1 MAACATTSTS
11 AVSRAFV
18 FRERERRHTRAR
30 VTETHTHAS
39 RTHRQY
45 IMDGAT
51 DAGATNASR
60 LYVGN
65 IPWSTT
71 VEDLRDLFADCGGVR
86 DVDIPTGRQGR
97 SRGYGIVEF
106 ATEADALAAVSR
118 MDGTSGFGSLADR
131 DRGSSM
137 NE

>member
-1 MAACATTSTS
+1 
-11 AVSRAFV
+11 
-18 FRERERRHTRAR
+18 
-30 VTETHTHAS
+30 
-39 RTHRQY
+39 
-45 IMDGAT
+45 MDGAT

-118 MDGTSGFGSLADR
+118 MDGTSGFGSRIEIAIEHER
-131 DRGSSM
+131 NESM
-137 NE
+137 NFANVGESNE

>member
-1 MAACATTSTS
+1 
-11 AVSRAFV
+11 
-18 FRERERRHTRAR
+18 
-30 VTETHTHAS
+30 
-39 RTHRQY
+39 
-45 IMDGAT
+45 MDGAN

-71 VEDLRDLFADCGGVR
+71 VEDLRDLFTDCGGVR

-106 ATEADALAAVSR
+106 TTEADALAAVSR
-118 MDGTSGFGSLADR
+118 MDGTWGAEASDRGISR
-131 DRGSSM
+131 DRGSRIVGARRRETVM
-137 NE
+137 NDVDDCL

>member
-1 MAACATTSTS
+1 
-11 AVSRAFV
+11 
-18 FRERERRHTRAR
+18 
-30 VTETHTHAS
+30 
-39 RTHRQY
+39 
-45 IMDGAT
+45 MDGAT

-106 ATEADALAAVSR
+106 ATEADALAAQGRYGEAVR
-118 MDGTSGFGSLADR
+118 LLLA
-131 DRGSSM
+131 RGAFIDDVFPGAVR
-137 NE
+137 

>member
-1 MAACATTSTS
+1 
-11 AVSRAFV
+11 
-18 FRERERRHTRAR
+18 
-30 VTETHTHAS
+30 
-39 RTHRQY
+39 
-45 IMDGAT
+45 MDGAN

-118 MDGTSGFGSLADR
+118 MDGTCGAEASDRGSRGIA
-131 DRGSSM
+131 DRGSSARGGARD
-137 NE
+137 

>member
-1 MAACATTSTS
+1 MCI
-11 AVSRAFV
+11 RD
-18 FRERERRHTRAR
+18 R
-30 VTETHTHAS
+30 
-39 RTHRQY
+39 Y

-118 MDGTSGFGSLADR
+118 MDGTWGARAS
-131 DRGSSM
+131 DRGSRSRIG
-137 NE
+137 NQSASRE

>member
-1 MAACATTSTS
+1 
-11 AVSRAFV
+11 
-18 FRERERRHTRAR
+18 
-30 VTETHTHAS
+30 
-39 RTHRQY
+39 
-45 IMDGAT
+45 MDGAT

-86 DVDIPTGRQGR
+86 EVDIPTGRQGR

-106 ATEADALAAVSR
+106 ATEADALAAAEDEGLETASGVAGGTEGDGGCEALLGQQLSR
-118 MDGTSGFGSLADR
+118 SDGFVGSRLSVR
-131 DRGSSM
+131 I
-137 NE
+137 

>member
-1 MAACATTSTS
+1 
-11 AVSRAFV
+11 
-18 FRERERRHTRAR
+18 
-30 VTETHTHAS
+30 
-39 RTHRQY
+39 
-45 IMDGAT
+45 MDGAT

-118 MDGTSGFGSLADR
+118 MDGTSGFGSIADR
-131 DRGSSM
+131 DRGSSVNESM
-137 NE
+137 NFVNVGESNE

>member
-1 MAACATTSTS
+1 
-11 AVSRAFV
+11 
-18 FRERERRHTRAR
+18 
-30 VTETHTHAS
+30 
-39 RTHRQY
+39 
-45 IMDGAT
+45 MDGAN

-71 VEDLRDLFADCGGVR
+71 VEDLRDLFTDCGGVR

-118 MDGTSGFGSLADR
+118 MDGTFGAR
-131 DRGSSM
+131 IGSRIEIAII

>member
-1 MAACATTSTS
+1 
-11 AVSRAFV
+11 
-18 FRERERRHTRAR
+18 
-30 VTETHTHAS
+30 
-39 RTHRQY
+39 
-45 IMDGAT
+45 MDGAN

-118 MDGTSGFGSLADR
+118 MDGTWGAEASDRGISR
-131 DRGSSM
+131 DRGSRIVGVRRRETVM
-137 NE
+137 NDVDDCL

>member
-1 MAACATTSTS
+1 
-11 AVSRAFV
+11 
-18 FRERERRHTRAR
+18 
-30 VTETHTHAS
+30 
-39 RTHRQY
+39 
-45 IMDGAT
+45 MDGG
-51 DAGATNASR
+51 DASANASR

-106 ATEADALAAVSR
+106 TTEADALAAVSR
-118 MDGTSGFGSLADR
+118 MDGTRGRGWIADR
-131 DRGSSM
+131 DSDRGSLDVE
-137 NE
+137 NVENACA